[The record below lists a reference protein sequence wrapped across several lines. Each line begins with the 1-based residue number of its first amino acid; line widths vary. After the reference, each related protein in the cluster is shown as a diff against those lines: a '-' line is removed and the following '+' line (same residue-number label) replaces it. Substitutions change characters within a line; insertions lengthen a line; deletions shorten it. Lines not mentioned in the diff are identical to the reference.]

1 MSDYGFKTH
10 DDTGKIA
17 INAKNPIFGF
27 DMGHNPRAFK
37 TFRFTD
43 AKESPIRTGSVATP
57 NPTPTNTWGWA
68 QNTDG
73 GVVKELIKQV
83 KHGYNFRPVG
93 YAVITGTWKTQSR
106 VQITQ
111 TQRAGSYGGNYT
123 RTFTKDDGRH
133 QDVTLIPNPFNYP
146 WDAQTGVV
154 PQGATV
160 ILDASDFSGTNWA
173 YEYPKNVMTQMAY
186 GRIIGDAYQ
195 WKPDRMSTGG
205 DIPIWVEFDDEYIYF
220 YRQWT
225 WSDTIRRC
233 KFTWNWSTSDDIQE
247 RVKVSAQFVGSVFNV
262 TVYLCPFPLKE
273 LL

>member
-27 DMGHNPRAFK
+27 DMGHKPRAFK

-43 AKESPIRTGSVATP
+43 AKQSPIHTGSVATP
-57 NPTPTNTWGWA
+57 NPTPSNSWGWA
-68 QNTDG
+68 QNMDS
-73 GVVKELIKQV
+73 GVVKEIIKKV

-93 YAVITGTWKTQSR
+93 YAVITGTWKTQSH

-123 RTFTKDDGRH
+123 RTFTETGQISDWD
-133 QDVTLIPNPFNYP
+133 LIPNQFNHS
-146 WDAQTGVV
+146 WVADTGVSFPGSV
-154 PQGATV
+154 V
-160 ILDASDFSGTNWA
+160 KLDASDFSGTNW
-173 YEYPKNVMTQMAY
+173 EYQYPRDIMTNRSY
-186 GRIIGDAYQ
+186 GLNDLMFTDVA
-195 WKPDRMSTGG
+195 D
-205 DIPIWVEFDDEYIYF
+205 DPIWVEFDDEYIYF
-220 YRQWT
+220 YRQWS
-225 WSDTIRRC
+225 WSDTIRRA
-233 KFTWNWSTSDDIQE
+233 KFTWEGTTTDDIQE

>member
-27 DMGHNPRAFK
+27 DVGHKPRAFK

-43 AKESPIRTGSVATP
+43 AKTYPIQTGSTATP
-57 NPTPTNTWGWA
+57 NPTPSDTWGWS
-68 QNTDG
+68 QNITS
-73 GVVKELIKQV
+73 GVIEETLLKV

-93 YAVITGTWKTQSR
+93 YAVITGTWKISSR

-123 RTFTKDDGRH
+123 K
-133 QDVTLIPNPFNYP
+133 TLIKDIHSYELTPNPFNGI
-146 WDAQTGVV
+146 WVSSTGVSPMSGSMV
-154 PQGATV
+154 FLSTT
-160 ILDASDFSGTNWA
+160 DFSGTNWS
-173 YEYPKNVMTQMAY
+173 YNYPKEVMTYYPYGTSSQMYA
-186 GRIIGDAYQ
+186 DAN
-195 WKPDRMSTGG
+195 DN
-205 DIPIWVEFDDEYIYF
+205 PIYVEFDDRYIYIK
-220 YRQWT
+220 RKRS

-233 KFTWNWSTSDDIQE
+233 KFVWRGTTDQDIQE
-247 RVKVSAQFVGSVFNV
+247 RVKATSQFTGSTFDV

>member
-27 DMGHNPRAFK
+27 DVGHKPRAFK

-43 AKESPIRTGSVATP
+43 AKTYAIQTGSTATP
-57 NPTPTNTWGWA
+57 NPTPTDSWGYA
-68 QNTDG
+68 QNVTSG
-73 GVVKELIKQV
+73 EITETLLKV

-93 YAVITGTWKTQSR
+93 YAVITGTWKISSR

-123 RTFTKDDGRH
+123 K
-133 QDVTLIPNPFNYP
+133 TLIKDIVSYELTPNPFNHI
-146 WDAQTGVV
+146 WVSSTGVSPSGGSMV
-154 PQGATV
+154 SLTTT
-160 ILDASDFSGTNWA
+160 DFSGTNWA
-173 YEYPKNVMTQMAY
+173 YEYPKSIMTNMPY
-186 GRIIGDAYQ
+186 GSSSM
-195 WKPDRMSTGG
+195 WTPDVS
-205 DIPIWVEFDDEYIYF
+205 DDPVWVEFDDQYIYIK
-220 YRQWT
+220 RKRS

-233 KFTWNWSTSDDIQE
+233 KFVWSGTTDQDIQE
-247 RVKVSAQFVGSVFNV
+247 RVKATSQFTGSTFDV

>member
-27 DMGHNPRAFK
+27 DMGHKPRAFK

-43 AKESPIRTGSVATP
+43 AKQSPIHTGSVATP
-57 NPTPTNTWGWA
+57 NPTPSNSWGWA
-68 QNTDG
+68 QNMDS
-73 GVVKELIKQV
+73 GVVKELIKKV

-123 RTFTKDDGRH
+123 RTFTKTGQKSDWD
-133 QDVTLIPNPFNYP
+133 LIPNQFNYP
-146 WDAQTGVV
+146 WIADTGVSFPGSV
-154 PQGATV
+154 V
-160 ILDASDFSGTNWA
+160 SLDASDFSGTNWS
-173 YEYPKNVMTQMAY
+173 YEYPKSIMTQMAPW
-186 GRIIGDAYQ
+186 GTNGWI
-195 WKPDRMSTGG
+195 TTVE

-220 YRQWT
+220 YRQWS

-233 KFTWNWSTSDDIQE
+233 KFTWNGTTDQDIQE

>member
-43 AKESPIRTGSVATP
+43 AKESPIHTGSVATP
-57 NPTPTNTWGWA
+57 NPTTPNTWDWA
-68 QNTDG
+68 QNTDS

-93 YAVITGTWKTQSR
+93 YAVITGTRKTQSR

-123 RTFTKDDGRH
+123 RTFTKTDGRH
-133 QDVTLIPNPFNYP
+133 PDMALIPNPFNYP
-146 WDAQTGVV
+146 WTAQTGVV

-160 ILDASDFSGTNWA
+160 VLDASDFSGTNWA

-186 GRIIGDAYQ
+186 Q
-195 WKPDRMSTGG
+195 WKPDGTTTGG

-233 KFTWNWSTSDDIQE
+233 KFTWDGATSDDIQE